1 MLTLWRCFS
10 HAISSP
16 TQRALGRL
24 RSFGN
29 KRYHDTFHI
38 CALTYWTNDSQ
49 IFYKEFY
56 FYKRS
61 QNLQFLKGL
70 TFCLVCLTALPFS
83 CSVVETCKHPLGWQ
97 AAGMQSGRW
106 VHRRWKITFPGWHH
120 WKDVAKAELL
130 ESSNLKKITNL
141 LFFILAVPSA
151 LNWLTGHHWVST
163 ASRGRWTRV

>member
-1 MLTLWRCFS
+1 MPFPLLPKGLWADWDLSGIKDTMIPFTFAHLLTELM
-10 HAISSP
+10 I
-16 TQRALGRL
+16 L
-24 RSFGN
+24 RYF
-29 KRYHDTFHI
+29 T
-38 CALTYWTNDSQ
+38 
-49 IFYKEFY
+49 EFC

-83 CSVVETCKHPLGWQ
+83 CLVVETCKHPLGWQ

-106 VHRRWKITFPGWHH
+106 EHRRWKITFPGRHH
-120 WKDVAKAELL
+120 WKDVPRAELL

-151 LNWLTGHHWVST
+151 LNWLTGHHWVGK
-163 ASRGRWTRV
+163 ASRGR